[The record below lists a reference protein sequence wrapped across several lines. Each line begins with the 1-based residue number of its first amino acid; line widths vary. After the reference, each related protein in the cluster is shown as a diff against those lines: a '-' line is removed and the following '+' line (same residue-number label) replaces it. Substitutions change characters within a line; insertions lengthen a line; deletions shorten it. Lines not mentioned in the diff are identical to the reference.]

1 MTRFGWRAALAA
13 VLVAAAAGCGGNSSK
28 PAPTITSFTP
38 STGTVGTLVAVAGSG
53 FVQSGSGATAVNP
66 TVTFTPS
73 SGGAAVPATVTAFSA
88 TSLDVAVPEVAANLA
103 AAGTVFDV
111 TVTNPGG
118 GEKKFAKA
126 FTMAAPVTT
135 DVNGGLVGSGTVNSL
150 FILDGSNFG
159 DLAAAPAT
167 AGAYAVDFRDAAS
180 GAVVATAAVD
190 FTKGDWQNIFI
201 VGAVP
206 STLAASTT
214 YKLTVTTP
222 SGTSAP
228 LEFLVA
234 GAVSFSPS
242 TIQWTATA
250 SLPAAVQG
258 LATAIV
264 PIGASSFIYALG
276 GNTAASG
283 ASGAKASNVDTVS
296 FNAVT
301 GSTGALANAAWTA
314 TTPLPAKRGF
324 AATVSANA
332 FNSLVAGQELY
343 VLGGLDG
350 SGNASATVYHAALGT
365 DGTVPAATA
374 VGTWTATTPLP
385 EALYALQAVIFH
397 GRVYVAGGAD
407 ASGTPA
413 AKVYAS
419 KIAADGTLGAW
430 ETLTDLPVALAHH
443 QLVTAAGALYVLG
456 GDSAATDP
464 TSDTASASSQGAI
477 YSSAINI
484 RNGSL
489 ASTGWTTNATAM
501 GKNREKFSAV
511 AAGSF
516 LLVSGGL
523 YNGASTGSSEQSYA
537 AINTDGSI
545 GSFNGATGVHTISG
559 SASGYD
565 FYNHAATLFVDT
577 AGNPHV
583 LVLGGADVTSGAPH
597 AGVWLQH

>member
-1 MTRFGWRAALAA
+1 MTRFGRRAALAA
-13 VLVAAAAGCGGNSSK
+13 MVVAATVGCGGNNSK
-28 PAPTITSFTP
+28 PAPTITSLTP
-38 STGTVGTLVAVAGSG
+38 NTGTVATLVAVAGSG

-66 TVTFTPS
+66 AVTFTPS
-73 SGGAAVPATVTAFSA
+73 SGGAALTAAVTAFSA

-103 AAGTVFDV
+103 APGTVFDV

-118 GEKKFAKA
+118 GSKTFPRA
-126 FTMAAPVTT
+126 FTMAAPITT
-135 DVNGGLVGSGTVNSL
+135 DVNGGLAGSGTVNSL

-159 DLAAAPAT
+159 DLATAPA
-167 AGAYAVDFRDAAS
+167 GSYSVDFRDKSS
-180 GAVVATAAVD
+180 GAVAATAAVD
-190 FTKGDWQNIFI
+190 FAKSDWQNIFI

-206 STLAASTT
+206 SSLSASTT
-214 YKLTVTTP
+214 YKLTVSTP

-228 LEFLVA
+228 LDFLVA

-242 TIQWTATA
+242 TIQWSATS

-264 PIGASSFIYALG
+264 PIGTSSFIYALG
-276 GNTAASG
+276 GNTATSG

-296 FNAVT
+296 FNAET
-301 GSTGALANAAWTA
+301 GSTGALANATWTA

-350 SGNASATVYHAALGT
+350 SGNASSTVYHAALGT

-385 EALYALQAVIFH
+385 EALYALQTVIFH

-407 ASGTPA
+407 ATGNPV

-430 ETLTDLPVALAHH
+430 ETLPDLPVALAHH
-443 QLVTAAGALYVLG
+443 QLVTSAGSLYVLG

-464 TSDTASASSQGAI
+464 ISDTASASSQGAI
-477 YSSAINI
+477 YVGAINI

-511 AAGSF
+511 AAGGF

-523 YNGASTGSSEQSYA
+523 YNGASTGSSEQAYA

-583 LVLGGADVTSGAPH
+583 LVLGGADVSSGAPH
-597 AGVWLQH
+597 SGVWLQH